1 MMGAPNKG
9 LELNKQSGM
18 FLLASNDI
26 FANIKYV
33 QQSLEKAEFSC
44 KSSLL

>member
-9 LELNKQSGM
+9 LELNKDSGM

-33 QQSLEKAEFSC
+33 HYSLEKTE
-44 KSSLL
+44 LLSESGLL